1 MKKKMAIPISGALKR
16 LVIIVAIETLLKSV
30 ISIIDYLN
38 SNI

>member
-1 MKKKMAIPISGALKR
+1 MAIPISGALKR